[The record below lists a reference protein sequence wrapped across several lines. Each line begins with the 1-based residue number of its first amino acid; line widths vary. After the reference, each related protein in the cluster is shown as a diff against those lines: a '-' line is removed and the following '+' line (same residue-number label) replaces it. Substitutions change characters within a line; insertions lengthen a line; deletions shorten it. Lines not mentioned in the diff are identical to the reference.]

1 VLHHLEMNQSYALS
15 LRRSSFRGSIM
26 TTPRNQRYRGL
37 VDRFERVARVNI
49 ETFARVVDL
58 CRIADVNQR
67 TLSRAFRVVRGTTPH
82 HYLQA
87 LRLGE
92 VKRVL
97 SSEGGSVTQA
107 AMRFG
112 FRELGRFAMQ
122 YRMAFGESP
131 SETKRRGSVRARG
144 IAARR
149 CVEVS

>member
-1 VLHHLEMNQSYALS
+1 MNQSCALS
-15 LRRSSFRGSIM
+15 LGRLFFRGSIM
-26 TTPRNQRYRGL
+26 TTQRDQRYSEI
-37 VDRFERVARVNI
+37 VDRFERVARANL
-49 ETFARVVDL
+49 EARARVTDL
-58 CRIADVNQR
+58 CRIAEVNQR
-67 TLSRAFRVVRGTTPH
+67 TLSRAFRAVRGTTPY

-87 LRLGE
+87 LRLSE

-97 SSEGGSVTQA
+97 SSEDGSVTQA

-144 IAARR
+144 IAPRR
-149 CVEVS
+149 CAEMS